1 MDASRSRPWVGAA
14 LAVLVVLFVVD
25 LATAQN
31 VAVITLYGIAPL
43 LASLGAS
50 WRATAGVG
58 ALALL
63 AAVVSR
69 LLTNDMEPAN
79 GILFISAVAALG
91 ALATGGALTRTRRE
105 RAAAR
110 ASVLATASE
119 ALAGSGDL
127 DARLRAVEAAAGC
140 TISLGP
146 EPAPGAPLLARG
158 ERLGTLALRRARP
171 RAGRR
176 ARPALRGGD
185 RQRAP

>member
-14 LAVLVVLFVVD
+14 LAVLALLVVVD
-25 LATAQN
+25 LATAQD

-91 ALATGGALTRTRRE
+91 
-105 RAAAR
+105 RA
-110 ASVLATASE
+110 
-119 ALAGSGDL
+119 
-127 DARLRAVEAAAGC
+127 
-140 TISLGP
+140 
-146 EPAPGAPLLARG
+146 
-158 ERLGTLALRRARP
+158 
-171 RAGRR
+171 
-176 ARPALRGGD
+176 ARPA
-185 RQRAP
+185 AP